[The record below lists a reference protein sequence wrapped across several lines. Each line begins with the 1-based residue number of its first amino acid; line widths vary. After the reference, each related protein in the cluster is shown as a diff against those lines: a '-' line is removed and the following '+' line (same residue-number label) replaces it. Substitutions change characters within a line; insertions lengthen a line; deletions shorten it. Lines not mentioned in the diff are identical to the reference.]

1 CFSASFLSFIW
12 HVLPLKVDAAM
23 RKIAKLQKAIKEQ
36 HGCDSEHLLTRHVRE
51 TFQDKVVWE
60 GDVEIFQLENHQ
72 AIVAYAWSYKT
83 EEGENPR
90 LFAGWETPQ
99 VYHGVDAVRSKVKHY
114 RTLPPKSGKKMV
126 WIEKLFDGIGSDI
139 DTQTAD
145 MIEWY
150 RGRRD

>member
-1 CFSASFLSFIW
+1 
-12 HVLPLKVDAAM
+12 M

-83 EEGENPR
+83 GSGNTRYVTVLGIP
-90 LFAGWETPQ
+90 P
-99 VYHGVDAVRSKVKHY
+99 VYTAVDAVRTYHS
-114 RTLPPKSGKKMV
+114 RTSTIQSRKK
-126 WIEKLFDGIGSDI
+126 IAQTRNLLDRSESDVN
-139 DTQTAD
+139 TQTAE
-145 MIEWY
+145 MIEQY
-150 RGRRD
+150 RSR

>member
-1 CFSASFLSFIW
+1 
-12 HVLPLKVDAAM
+12 M

-83 EEGENPR
+83 ESGNTRYVTVLGIP
-90 LFAGWETPQ
+90 P
-99 VYHGVDAVRSKVKHY
+99 VYTAVDAVRTYVEHY
-114 RTLPPKSGKKMV
+114 RTLTPQSGKKIARTGKLLDR
-126 WIEKLFDGIGSDI
+126 IESDI

-150 RGRRD
+150 RGRRDKIAELK

>member
-1 CFSASFLSFIW
+1 
-12 HVLPLKVDAAM
+12 M

-72 AIVAYAWSYKT
+72 AIVAYAWSDKT
-83 EEGENPR
+83 GSGNTRYVTVLGIP
-90 LFAGWETPQ
+90 P
-99 VYHGVDAVRSKVKHY
+99 VYTAVDAVRTYVEHS
-114 RTLPPKSGKKMV
+114 RTLTTQSGKK
-126 WIEKLFDGIGSDI
+126 IARAGKLLDRSESDI